1 MIAERAY
8 SEQNER
14 SEFRERSGPRETKAC
29 PDGKLS
35 VQACFSQKSIKQVQK
50 PYSFSFITFLFSYI
64 LVSARR
70 KIAL

>member
-8 SEQNER
+8 SEQNEHG
-14 SEFRERSGPRETKAC
+14 EFRERSGPRAKAC
-29 PDGKLS
+29 PDAKLS
-35 VQACFSQKSIKQVQK
+35 VRACFSQKSLKQVQK